1 MTQHRG
7 YSLPMVLLLMTV
19 LAAAGTAAVIVL
31 TSSAETSAAMINRR
45 QAFYACDGVGRAAM
59 VRARNYLRLD
69 STPTTTELQTAVC
82 GSSSGCPNK
91 SDFAPTGFTI
101 DTLELSTAGLQ
112 SCTSNGQCA
121 SASCQG
127 GFCVPV
133 LPLPNGPFRGMNAR
147 QTDLS
152 IIIEATKDATDAR
165 CRVEESLVLGEVG
178 LFQFFIFAQ
187 GYTDLG
193 IPPAMSINGRVH
205 VNGDFCAWGNPGNL
219 RIDTVT
225 ASLRLLTGDNCIR
238 YAVGAGAGQNY
249 AILDAA
255 TAGTT
260 NTYRDITDSNDST
273 CTACSPGPGSGAW
286 TQYALAHW
294 NGNAQDGTHGV
305 PNLAL
310 PVVGSTAVQDGVDVS
325 GVASDNT
332 GGLRMLLDPVRPGDS
347 ASELAQ
353 RYASRADIVIVNGI
367 WFKRTSGMPW
377 PGTPIWSDHPGNY
390 TPSCLNDEGAVLCAA
405 GAALGDVGQA
415 ALFSGT
421 KPSRYSYYRH
431 GATGELAP
439 DYAQRPV
446 VSYGPIF
453 RNGANDFR
461 PAYYSV
467 DPATGAVGS
476 APAQTTNAAQAI
488 EGTRSGFKD
497 FRVDAG
503 PGVDKEDMILPMNF
517 DLAAFTAALQDNDPG
532 ELGSQFSDFNGII
545 YIVNTWPSW
554 DANMST
560 ATAADPAP
568 PLWPEVDDGS
578 GAATAGL
585 VAPTG
590 AGSTRVNT
598 RLPWNFCKTAGA
610 ANLMNNGPLPA
621 PDNTPL
627 VAPNCSNALTRPNA
641 LRIINGATINPTEFP
656 NGLSIVTNN
665 GVYIV
670 GDLNAPSAQ
679 WMGSGAVPMI
689 VPVET
694 SAPFATWRA
703 LMVGGDAVTLL
714 SNAWNDQ
721 HADWQDP
728 RDSAQRDL
736 RVPTTT
742 TWAFAS
748 ISGNVETS
756 LTASSGGLNNFPRFL
771 EKWSGS
777 GGETRIFGSL
787 VQGFHSVYQR
797 QPFPQ
802 PFTGYGVNDQFAY
815 TAPIRRWVYDTNFNL
830 PSNQPPGTPSFFVQ
844 SVETWKRE

>member
-1 MTQHRG
+1 
-7 YSLPMVLLLMTV
+7 MTV

-59 VRARNYLRLD
+59 VRARDYLRRD
-69 STPTTTELQTAVC
+69 TTPTTTELRTAVC
-82 GSSSGCPNK
+82 GASSGCPSK

-101 DTLELSTAGLQ
+101 DTLDLATAGLQ
-112 SCTSNGQCA
+112 TCTSNGQCA

-165 CRVEESLVLGEVG
+165 CRVEENLALGEIG
-178 LFQFFIFAQ
+178 LFQFFVFAN

-193 IPPAMSINGRVH
+193 IPPTMNINGRVH

-219 RIDTVT
+219 KIDTVT
-225 ASLRLLTGDNCIR
+225 ASERLLTGSHCPR
-238 YAVGAGAGQNY
+238 YAVGGGAGQNY

-260 NTYRDITDSNDST
+260 NTYREITDSNDAT
-273 CTACSPGPGSGAW
+273 CVACTPTPGSGAW
-286 TQYALAHW
+286 TQYAMAHW
-294 NGNAQDGTHGV
+294 NGNAQDGSHGV
-305 PNLAL
+305 PVLRL
-310 PVVGSTAVQDGVDVS
+310 PVVGSTAVQDGRDVS
-325 GVASDNT
+325 ANAVDNSDS
-332 GGLRMLLDPVRPGDS
+332 LRMLVDPVRPGDS
-347 ASELAQ
+347 ASVLAQ
-353 RYASRADIVIVNGI
+353 RYASKADIVIVNGI
-367 WFKRTSGMPW
+367 WFKRTSGVPW

-453 RNGANDFR
+453 RNAANDFR
-461 PAYYSV
+461 PAYYTV
-467 DPATGAVGS
+467 DPGTGAVGT

-488 EGTRSGFKD
+488 EGTRAGFKD

-503 PGVDKEDMILPMNF
+503 LAGANTEDMILPMNF

-532 ELGSQFSDFNGII
+532 ELGSHFSDFNGII
-545 YIVNTWPSW
+545 YIVNTWPGW
-554 DANMST
+554 DDNMST
-560 ATAADPAP
+560 SPAP
-568 PLWPEVDDGS
+568 NPVPALWPRVDDAG

-598 RLPWNFCKTAGA
+598 RLPYHLCKTAGT
-610 ANLMNNGPLPA
+610 ANLLNDGPTAGPA
-621 PDNTPL
+621 AL
-627 VAPNCSNALTRPNA
+627 VAPDCSNALTRPSA
-641 LRIINGATINPTEFP
+641 LRIINGATVNPTVFP
-656 NGLSIVTNN
+656 AGLSIVSNS

-670 GDLNAPSAQ
+670 GDLNSAS
-679 WMGSGAVPMI
+679 GSFVGAGAVPMI

-694 SAPFATWRA
+694 VAPFATWRP

-714 SNAWNDQ
+714 SNNWNDQ

-742 TWAFAS
+742 MWAFAS
-748 ISGNVETS
+748 ISGSVETS
-756 LTASSGGLNNFPRFL
+756 MTASSGGLNNFPRFL

-777 GGETRIFGSL
+777 GAATRIFGSL
-787 VQGFHSVYQR
+787 VVGFRSVYQWQR
-797 QPFPQ
+797 FPQ

-815 TAPIRRWVYDTNFNL
+815 TAPTRQWVYDTNFNM

-844 SVETWKRE
+844 AVKTWKRE